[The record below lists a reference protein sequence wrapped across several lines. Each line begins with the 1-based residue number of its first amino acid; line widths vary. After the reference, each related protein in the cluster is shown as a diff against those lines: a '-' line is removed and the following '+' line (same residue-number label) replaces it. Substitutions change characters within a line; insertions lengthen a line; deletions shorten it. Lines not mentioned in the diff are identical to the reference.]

1 MNQVERIAELN
12 RIRKFSRWLDSAFR
26 IPGTNFRFGWDP
38 LIGLIPGAGDLVSTA
53 LSAYM
58 IYLAARF
65 RLPPKIFLKMLV
77 NLGIEATVGTIPL
90 IGDIFDAFFK
100 ANIRNFELL
109 EKHLHAAEPELSQA
123 VRFEPDPA
131 TVVMGNR

>member
-1 MNQVERIAELN
+1 MNQVQRIAELN
-12 RIRKFSRWLDSAFR
+12 RIRKFSRWLDSAFK

-38 LIGLIPGAGDLVSTA
+38 IIGLVPGAGDLVSTA

-65 RLPPKIFLKMLV
+65 RLPPKIFLKMLI

-109 EKHLHAAEPELSQA
+109 EKHIQSAEPELSQSVPFMA
-123 VRFEPDPA
+123 KTETFVR
-131 TVVMGNR
+131 

>member
-1 MNQVERIAELN
+1 MNQLERIAELN
-12 RIRKFSRWLDSAFR
+12 RIRKFSRWLDSAFK
-26 IPGTNFRFGWDP
+26 IPGTSFRFGWDP
-38 LIGLIPGAGDLVSTA
+38 IIGLVPGAGDLVSTA

-65 RLPPKIFLKMLV
+65 QLPPKIFLKMLV

-109 EKHLHAAEPELSQA
+109 EQHIREAEPELTQA
-123 VRFEPDPA
+123 VP
-131 TVVMGNR
+131 VMPKTETFVR

>member
-1 MNQVERIAELN
+1 MNQLERIAELN

-26 IPGTNFRFGWDP
+26 IPGTSFRFGWDP
-38 LIGLIPGAGDLVSTA
+38 IIGLVPGAGDLVSTA

-65 RLPPKIFLKMLV
+65 QLPPKIFLKMLV

-109 EKHLHAAEPELSQA
+109 EQHVREAEPELTQA
-123 VRFEPDPA
+123 VP
-131 TVVMGNR
+131 VMPKTETFVNW

>member
-1 MNQVERIAELN
+1 MNQVERIAKLN
-12 RIRKFSRWLDSAFR
+12 RIREFSRWLDTAFK

-38 LIGLIPGAGDLVSTA
+38 IIGLIPGAGDLVSTL

-65 RLPPKIFLKMLV
+65 NLPPKVFLTMLV

-109 EKHLHAAEPELSQA
+109 EQHIHVAEPELSAA
-123 VRFEPDPA
+123 VPVIPKTETF
-131 TVVMGNR
+131 VKY

>member
-1 MNQVERIAELN
+1 MNQLERIAELN

-26 IPGTNFRFGWDP
+26 IPGTSFRFGWDP
-38 LIGLIPGAGDLVSTA
+38 IIGLVPGAGDLVSTA

-65 RLPPKIFLKMLV
+65 QLPPKIFLKMLV

-109 EKHLHAAEPELSQA
+109 EQHIREAEPELTQA
-123 VRFEPDPA
+123 VP
-131 TVVMGNR
+131 VMPKTETFVNW

>member
-1 MNQVERIAELN
+1 MNQVERLAKLN
-12 RIRKFSRWLDSAFR
+12 RIREFSRWLDSAFR

-38 LIGLIPGAGDLVSTA
+38 VIGLIPGAGDLVSTA

-90 IGDIFDAFFK
+90 VGDIFDAFFK

-109 EKHLHAAEPELSQA
+109 EKHIQQVDPELSQA
-123 VRFEPDPA
+123 VP
-131 TVVMGNR
+131 VMPETETFVIPK

>member
-1 MNQVERIAELN
+1 MNQVERIAKLN
-12 RIRKFSRWLDSAFR
+12 RIRNFSRWLDSAFR

-38 LIGLIPGAGDLVSTA
+38 IIGLVPGAGDLVSTA

-65 RLPPKIFLKMLV
+65 QLPPKIFLKMLV

-109 EKHLHAAEPELSQA
+109 EKHIQAAEPELNQA
-123 VRFEPDPA
+123 VP
-131 TVVMGNR
+131 VMPKTETFVR